1 MGHEAG
7 RMKWM
12 SKLPKSFYERD
23 TLEVAKGLLGK
34 VLVHRNEGIEL
45 KGKIVEVE
53 AYIGAIDKAAH
64 SYNNRRT
71 ERTEVM
77 FWAGGYVYVYL
88 IYGMYYCMNVVTGK
102 AGEGAAVLLRGL
114 EPIQGIGEMSIN
126 RYGKPL
132 ETLKRSQIINLS
144 NGPGKLCKA
153 MGITKKNYGECLT
166 GDNIFIKDMNLR
178 EEFDIGVSK
187 RINIDY
193 AEEAR
198 DFEWRFFMN
207 GNPYVSRGK

>member
-1 MGHEAG
+1 
-7 RMKWM
+7 M
-12 SKLPKSFYERD
+12 SKLQKQFYEGD

-34 VLVHRNEGIEL
+34 VLVHWNKGMEL

-77 FWAGGYVYVYL
+77 FWKGGYVYVYL
-88 IYGMYYCMNVVTGK
+88 IYGMYTCMNVVAGK
-102 AGEGAAVLLRGL
+102 EGEGAAVLLRGL
-114 EPIQGIGEMSIN
+114 EPIQGIEQMSMN
-126 RYGKPL
+126 RYDKPY
-132 ETLKRSQIINLS
+132 ETLKRSQITNLS

-153 MGITKKNYGECLT
+153 MGITKDLYGESLT
-166 GDNIFIKDMNLR
+166 GNRIFIEDLNNK

-187 RINIDY
+187 RVNIDY
-193 AEEAR
+193 AEEAK
-198 DFEWRFFMN
+198 DFEWRFFIK
-207 GNPYVSRGK
+207 GNPYVSKG

>member
-1 MGHEAG
+1 MVRRNEH
-7 RMKWM
+7 M
-12 SKLPKSFYERD
+12 SKLLKVFYERD
-23 TLEVAKGLLGK
+23 TLDVAKGLLGK
-34 VLVHRNEGIEL
+34 VLVHRNEGVEL

-64 SYNNRRT
+64 TYNNLRT

-77 FWAGGYVYVYL
+77 FWSGGYVYVYL

-102 AGEGAAVLLRGL
+102 EDEGAAVLLRGI
-114 EPIQGIGEMSIN
+114 EPIQGIEEMSMN
-126 RYGKPL
+126 RYKKPY
-132 ETLKRSQIINLS
+132 EALKRSQIINLT

-153 MGITKKNYGECLT
+153 MGITKDLYGASLM
-166 GDNIFIKDMNLR
+166 GDRIFIEDLKDK

-193 AEEAR
+193 AEEAKE
-198 DFEWRFFMN
+198 FEWRFFIK
-207 GNPYVSRGK
+207 GNPYVSKG

>member
-1 MGHEAG
+1 MG
-7 RMKWM
+7 
-12 SKLPKSFYERD
+12 KLPKSFYEGD

-34 VLVHRNEGIEL
+34 VLVHRNEGVEL

-77 FWAGGYVYVYL
+77 FWSGGYVYVYL
-88 IYGMYYCMNVVTGK
+88 IYGMYYCMNVVTGRE
-102 AGEGAAVLLRGL
+102 GEGAAVLLRGL
-114 EPIQGIGEMSIN
+114 EPVQGIEQMSIN

-132 ETLKRSQIINLS
+132 ETLKRSQIINLT
-144 NGPGKLCKA
+144 NGPGKLCRA
-153 MGITKKNYGECLT
+153 MGITKNNYGEPLT
-166 GDNIFIKDMNLR
+166 GDRIFIENINLK

-198 DFEWRFFMN
+198 DFEWRFFIK
-207 GNPYVSRGK
+207 GNPYVSKG

>member
-1 MGHEAG
+1 
-7 RMKWM
+7 MKWM